1 MKLQNKVAI
10 VTGSTSGIGKY
21 ASFALAKAGAR
32 VTVTGRRSE
41 KGEQVVQEIK
51 ANGGQAIFVQADMM
65 HEESYEYLVNETLQA
80 FGQIDILVNN
90 AGNIIEKSFLELT
103 IDDFQQFITLDGY
116 AYFRMMQE
124 VIPHMKNGGSIINVT
139 SLAAINTIPTH
150 SLYSFV
156 KAGVTQMSKGV
167 AQEFAGQNIRVNC
180 LLPGAV
186 DTEMVAGNPN
196 SDFIRSLIPMQRFS
210 TPEEQANIIVFLASD
225 DSSYMTGTS
234 IVADGGVR
242 GI

>member
-21 ASFALAKAGAR
+21 GALALAAAGAC
-32 VTVTGRRSE
+32 VTVTGRRAE
-41 KGEQVVQEIK
+41 LGKQVVQEIK
-51 ANGGQAIFVQADMM
+51 ENGGNAIFVQADITE
-65 HEESYEYLVNETLQA
+65 EESYARLVEETLQA

-90 AGNIIEKSFLELT
+90 AGNIIEKPFLQLT
-103 IDDFQQFITLDGY
+103 KDDFQQFITLDGY
-116 AYFRMMQE
+116 AYFRMMQA

-139 SLAAINTIPTH
+139 SLAAINSIPTH

-196 SDFIRSLIPMQRFS
+196 SDFIRSMIPMQRFS
-210 TPEEQANIIVFLASD
+210 TPEEQANVIVFLASD
-225 DSSYMTGTS
+225 DSSYITGSS

>member
-21 ASFALAKAGAR
+21 ASIALAKAGAR

-90 AGNIIEKSFLELT
+90 AGNIIEKSF
-103 IDDFQQFITLDGY
+103 F
-116 AYFRMMQE
+116 
-124 VIPHMKNGGSIINVT
+124 
-139 SLAAINTIPTH
+139 
-150 SLYSFV
+150 
-156 KAGVTQMSKGV
+156 
-167 AQEFAGQNIRVNC
+167 RVN
-180 LLPGAV
+180 G
-186 DTEMVAGNPN
+186 
-196 SDFIRSLIPMQRFS
+196 R
-210 TPEEQANIIVFLASD
+210 
-225 DSSYMTGTS
+225 
-234 IVADGGVR
+234 
-242 GI
+242 

>member
-21 ASFALAKAGAR
+21 GALALAAAGAH
-32 VTVTGRRSE
+32 VTVTGRRVAQ
-41 KGEQVVQEIK
+41 GEQVVQEIK
-51 ANGGQAIFVQADMM
+51 VNGGNAIFVQADITQ
-65 HEESYEYLVNETLQA
+65 EESYARLVDETLQA

-90 AGNIIEKSFLELT
+90 AGNIIEKPFLQLT
-103 IDDFQQFITLDGY
+103 KEDFQQFITLDGY
-116 AYFRMMQE
+116 AYFRMMQA

-186 DTEMVAGNPN
+186 DTAMVAGNPN
-196 SDFIRSLIPMQRFS
+196 SDFIRSMIPMQRFS
-210 TPEEQANIIVFLASD
+210 TPEEQANVIVFLASD
-225 DSSYMTGTS
+225 DSSYITGSS